1 LRRIGQVLHVLPNNK
16 MLVKAEKIPKI
27 GEIVTD
33 KNKKIV
39 GVTFDIFGPTNSPY
53 ITVEL
58 KIKEPK
64 KRTRKERKN
73 LSHRV

>member
-1 LRRIGQVLHVLPNNK
+1 
-16 MLVKAEKIPKI
+16 MLLKAEEIPKI

-64 KRTRKERKN
+64 NLVNNFLYSSSKKKKRNKKRR
-73 LSHRV
+73 